1 MGKGNK
7 KIKSNNDPI
16 RARKAALKDES
27 ETEDLL
33 SGFIKL
39 QAVIMPQF

>member
-1 MGKGNK
+1 MEKGNK

-16 RARKAALKDES
+16 RARKAALKD
-27 ETEDLL
+27 
-33 SGFIKL
+33 KL